1 MENDDLV
8 GQGGHYV
15 EEVVGAQGRIFCHIE
30 MLSVCS

>member
-1 MENDDLV
+1 MMTWLDKVDT
-8 GQGGHYV
+8 YV